1 MKHKKVKC
9 IDNKT
14 FLEVF
19 LDKARIGQKD
29 QFVDHLFSCPEC
41 RLKFETLNALR
52 RELRTLEKEFPSAVL
67 SKAEEKAFRKMA
79 KSRLRELDK
88 KSPKAF
94 FNFGR
99 SRPFRILS
107 ASAALIIFC
116 FVGYFLFHSVTKQES
131 FRTPDN
137 GNVQLIE
144 PKGILKAAPSL
155 FRWSL
160 VENADLYHF
169 KIIGDNLQT
178 IYDDEIRQTS
188 IQISEEIRN
197 KLKGGKAYVWSIEA
211 IGDDGGRLSFSQQHF
226 EIETLKSY

>member
-1 MKHKKVKC
+1 MKHEKVKC

-19 LDKARIGQKD
+19 LKGAEVGQKD
-29 QFVDHLFSCPEC
+29 QFIDHIFSCPAC

-52 RELRTLEKEFPSAVL
+52 RELRILEKEFPSAIL
-67 SKAEEKAFRKMA
+67 SEAEEKAFREMT
-79 KSRLRELDK
+79 KSRLCELDK

-116 FVGYFLFHSVTKQES
+116 LVGYFLFHSVTKQES
-131 FRTPDN
+131 FRTPHN

-169 KIIGDNLQT
+169 KIIGDDLQT
-178 IYDDEIRQTS
+178 VYEDNIRQTS

-197 KLKGGKAYVWSIEA
+197 KLRGGKAYIWSIEA
-211 IGDDGGRLSFSQQHF
+211 IDDNDRRLSFSQEHF
-226 EIETLKSY
+226 VIETLKSY